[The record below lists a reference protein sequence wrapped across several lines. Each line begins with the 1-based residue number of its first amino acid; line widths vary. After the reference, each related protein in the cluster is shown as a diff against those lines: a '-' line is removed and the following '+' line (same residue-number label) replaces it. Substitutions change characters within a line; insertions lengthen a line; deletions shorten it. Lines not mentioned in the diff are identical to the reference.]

1 MTEDQIMH
9 KASHMIDTFLVYHGC
24 PLGKYP
30 EFEYYYCENCL
41 YLVRHKK
48 SHVMLFVDDYSPI
61 EAVET
66 MITIM
71 KEGGIY
77 VD

>member
-9 KASHMIDTFLVYHGC
+9 KASQTIDSWLVYHGC

-48 SHVMLFVDDYSPI
+48 THVM
-61 EAVET
+61 
-66 MITIM
+66 
-71 KEGGIY
+71 
-77 VD
+77 